1 MNSRTLLRLAVLLAC
16 ATFPAH
22 AADPPMLVNY
32 QGVLRDASDRPLNGT
47 YDMVF
52 RFVASPSGGTLLLT
66 DYHTGPNAVAL
77 SSGLFSTMLGGG
89 TLAPGTEA
97 SLLDVFT
104 RYSPVWVEVQVGSET
119 LSPRVQVVSA
129 AYAINAGRVGGQPA
143 GDFLDKGPIAQVKS
157 GALTVNGGLVGQANA
172 PTGDVRG
179 VYGLTMSNEGVG
191 VLGSALASNGPTE
204 GVRGQSTSPD
214 GKGVVGGAF
223 SATGLNFGVY
233 GETASTNGTGTYG
246 RASATSGYT
255 TGVGGET
262 YSPYG
267 TGVAGVAHAAGGD
280 AWGVYGATESPTGWG
295 IVAEGGLAVSGDLYV
310 TGAKSFVSEH
320 PGLADRMIRYACLE
334 GGEVGVYHRGTA
346 RLAAGEA
353 RVDLPDSFSLVATG
367 RITVQVTPLEPS
379 GTLFVPEATV
389 SANGFTVREAGG
401 ARSGAAFSWVVM
413 AEREGFAGFDPVQPV
428 SASTKLLI
436 SRKFTPAQK
445 AALRRSLPA
454 GELDGASRAS
464 LYASLQRGDAEGACR
479 AVGGCDRPAEVPAP
493 GPTPNRDAAPPGPT
507 LPAFPVELHAVAEAV
522 EPGDVVV
529 VDREGSIRLGG
540 VAGDPGV
547 LGVVAEGT
555 AVGGRTPI
563 ALAGTTLCKVD
574 ASLGAIAP
582 GDLLVVAPTP
592 GHAMRVP
599 EAKPGTI
606 VGKAL
611 EGLESGTGTIRV
623 LVTIR

>member
-1 MNSRTLLRLAVLLAC
+1 MNLRRLVTVAVLALAVDLA
-16 ATFPAH
+16 A
-22 AADPPMLVNY
+22 AADPPLLVNY
-32 QGVLRDASDRPLNGT
+32 QGVLRDASDRPLDGT
-47 YDMVF
+47 YDMIF

-66 DYHTGPNAVAL
+66 DYHTGPNAVTL

-97 SLLDVFT
+97 TLLDVFT
-104 RYSPVWVEVQVGSET
+104 RHSPVWVEVQVGSET

-129 AYAINAGRVGGQPA
+129 AYAINAARIGGQPV
-143 GDFLDKGPIAQVKS
+143 GDFLDKGPVAQVKS

-179 VYGLTMSNEGVG
+179 VYGLSMSNEGVG
-191 VLGSALASNGPTE
+191 VLGSALASNGATE

-223 SATGLNFGVY
+223 SASGPTFGVY
-233 GETASTNGTGTYG
+233 GETLSTNGTGTYG
-246 RASATSGYT
+246 RATATSGYT

-262 YSPYG
+262 FSPSG

-280 AWGVYGATESPTGWG
+280 AWGVYGATESPAGWG

-310 TGAKSFVSEH
+310 TGAKSFVHEH
-320 PGLADRMIRYACLE
+320 PRHADRMIRYACLE

-346 RLAAGEA
+346 RLQAGEA
-353 RVDLPDSFSLVATG
+353 RVELPESFSLVAAG
-367 RITVQVTPLEPS
+367 RITVQVTPVEPS
-379 GTLFVPEATV
+379 GTLFVPAATV
-389 SANGFTVREAGG
+389 SATGFTVRESGTS
-401 ARSGAAFSWVVM
+401 RSNAAFAWVVL
-413 AEREGFAGFDPVQPV
+413 AEREGFEGFDPVQPV
-428 SASTKLLI
+428 SPATKLLI

-445 AALRRSLPA
+445 AALRRSLPSD
-454 GELDGASRAS
+454 ELDGASRAS

-479 AVGGCDRPAEVPAP
+479 AVGGCGRAPAIPAP
-493 GPTPNRDAAPPGPT
+493 APVPVRDDAPAPPV
-507 LPAFPVELHAVAEAV
+507 LPAFPVELHAVAEPAQ
-522 EPGDVVV
+522 PGDVVV
-529 VDREGSIRLGG
+529 VDREGLIRLGA
-540 VAGDPGV
+540 VAADPGV
-547 LGVVAEGT
+547 LGVVAEGP
-555 AVGGRTPI
+555 AVGGRIPI
-563 ALAGTTLCKVD
+563 ALAGTALCKVD

-611 EGLESGTGTIRV
+611 EGLESGAGTIRV